1 MGRKYREGDGIG
13 LVAGYGSFP
22 LEMARNLAQSG
33 FKVHVVAIREET
45 SPEIEKTATSLCW
58 LHVGQIQGMI
68 NAFKQQGVHHVIMA
82 GKVKKLHLFKNFRP
96 DLKAIHA
103 LSKLPDRRDD
113 TIMNAIS
120 GLLAREG
127 ITVLPQTDY
136 AHEML
141 ASDGHLF
148 GPMPKK
154 EMIRDVKFGLIQAN
168 GIAALDIGQTVVIQN
183 QSVLAIE
190 AIEGT
195 DLAIRRG
202 GELGGGRAVVV
213 KIAKPNQDLRFD
225 VPAVGPD
232 TLRAMADSGCVLLAV
247 EAGKT
252 LMIERHRFAQMA
264 RELGISV
271 IGLKVVVDGGEL
283 HGS

>member
-1 MGRKYREGDGIG
+1 
-13 LVAGYGSFP
+13 
-22 LEMARNLAQSG
+22 
-33 FKVHVVAIREET
+33 
-45 SPEIEKTATSLCW
+45 
-58 LHVGQIQGMI
+58 
-68 NAFKQQGVHHVIMA
+68 
-82 GKVKKLHLFKNFRP
+82 
-96 DLKAIHA
+96 
-103 LSKLPDRRDD
+103 
-113 TIMNAIS
+113 MNAIS

-232 TLRAMADSGCVLLAV
+232 TLRAMADSGCILLAV

-271 IGLKVVVDGGEL
+271 IGLKVAVGGGKL
-283 HGS
+283 YGS

>member
-22 LEMARNLAQSG
+22 LEMARNLVQSG
-33 FKVHVVAIREET
+33 LKVHVVAIREET
-45 SPEIEKTATSLCW
+45 SPEIKKIATSLCW
-58 LHVGQIQGMI
+58 LHVGQVQGMI
-68 NAFKQQGVHHVIMA
+68 NAFKQHGVHRVIMA
-82 GKVKKLHLFKNFRP
+82 GKVNKLHLFNNFRP
-96 DLKAIHA
+96 DLKAIYA

-141 ASDGHLF
+141 VSDGHLF
-148 GPMPKK
+148 GPRAKK
-154 EMIRDVKFGLIQAN
+154 EMIRDAEFGLTQAK

-183 QSVLAIE
+183 QSVLSVE

-213 KIAKPNQDLRFD
+213 KVAKPNQDLRFD

-232 TLRAMADSGCVLLAV
+232 TLRTMADSGCILLAV

-252 LMIERHRFAQMA
+252 LMLQRDLFAEMA
-264 RELGISV
+264 GKLGISV
-271 IGLKVVVDGGEL
+271 IGLKVVADEEMRRF
-283 HGS
+283 